1 MKEIPKKNYFILAII
16 VVLTILLVFYLKS
29 WYEAT
34 TLSNLPRTIM
44 ADSLPE
50 VKIEEFDNFIQENP
64 NIVIYI
70 SSSTENQG
78 DFDKKIYQYISK
90 NNLKQNFVY
99 MNKDEVTIEQ
109 LKDLQEKY
117 ASDLIKKQDI
127 SNIPNF
133 YLIHEGQIVDY
144 YNTNGQVDYNEA
156 VKFLEEAELR

>member
-90 NNLKQNFVY
+90 NNLK
-99 MNKDEVTIEQ
+99 
-109 LKDLQEKY
+109 
-117 ASDLIKKQDI
+117 
-127 SNIPNF
+127 
-133 YLIHEGQIVDY
+133 
-144 YNTNGQVDYNEA
+144 
-156 VKFLEEAELR
+156 